1 MWGDNLNTPSDFIE
15 LKTLDEDEI
24 YSHDYTSYALSLWGY
39 QLIITEKDIEHL
51 KAGKPLMLVVNEEYI
66 EILKLTK

>member
-1 MWGDNLNTPSDFIE
+1 MNTPSDFIE

-24 YSHDYTSYALSLWGY
+24 YSHDETRYALSWGGY
-39 QLIITEKDIEHL
+39 PLSITEKDIEHL